1 MKSQKTETLKLTT
14 LQRELINRQK
24 REEENIKTLKSI
36 LNRLQGKS
44 DDK

>member
-1 MKSQKTETLKLTT
+1 MKNQKPETLKLTT

-24 REEENIKTLKSI
+24 REEDNIKTLKSI

-44 DDK
+44 DEK